1 MTDFDHALQDAWR
14 RADTKRAWI
23 KVVLSA
29 TIQFKARHRRLL
41 NEVTKIVELVMSRD
55 ILLMNN
61 IIPFLDLPLHMFD
74 GEEYGDDDY
83 DEGYSGDSNSSSYDS
98 FSLSEEDNQQ
108 EVEEG
113 SSDEQKGEEDTEKGK
128 KRRKVLP

>member
-74 GEEYGDDDY
+74 GEEYGDGDY
-83 DEGYSGDSNSSSYDS
+83 DEGYSDGDSNSSSYDS
-98 FSLSEEDNQQ
+98 FSEEDNQQ

-113 SSDEQKGEEDTEKGK
+113 SGDKQKGEEDTAKG
-128 KRRKVLP
+128 